1 MKNPKSRKMAKKST
15 RSKKKTETNVAPPVV
30 EAPPIVDEV
39 VAESKPTPKRGGSRK
54 KSEEA
59 PLPKVTPPPE
69 APDPATLWQA
79 ERDDFVRQ
87 VEELSQRCQQLEQ
100 LQEETQQAQFKAM
113 QEAGQLAES
122 VARLQSE
129 RDGLAERLEQ
139 SEAAA
144 AHFELELE
152 LTQQQSSELRNEVD
166 SLRQELESEVGQMGN
181 LQDEMAEVMR
191 RLESREA
198 SVLELEKQLAQAQEC
213 LQVEQDRS
221 AELTGQLEELDLL
234 REDLE
239 ETIVDRRREV
249 KALRQSEAKARE
261 YAEECK
267 VVRVEAESQAEK
279 AKAEQERLRNQH
291 EEELAQIE
299 ARLEVAQQRQAE
311 LLKQLA
317 EAEKAAGEVA
327 NQAAVEEAERRHLAA
342 EKRLVEVYAELEAS
356 RKGNVDR
363 ERLERRCILL
373 ENDLK
378 AANQELV
385 SMERLQSRW
394 ETEKQQMEE
403 QLARAKAAPAAAT
416 VDEGEVRVLKI
427 RCDELRDS
435 LRKQRSENER
445 LVERVDILV
454 KAKELEEKR
463 REEVESRLRTALRI
477 QSRQQQ
483 GY

>member
-1 MKNPKSRKMAKKST
+1 MAKKTT
-15 RSKKKTETNVAPPVV
+15 RSKKKTETVAAPVAVEVSPPVEEVVVEKTPTLKKGGGRKKSTEAPAPEVVAPP
-30 EAPPIVDEV
+30 EA
-39 VAESKPTPKRGGSRK
+39 
-54 KSEEA
+54 
-59 PLPKVTPPPE
+59 
-69 APDPATLWQA
+69 DPATLWQA
-79 ERDDFVRQ
+79 ERDEFTRQ
-87 VEELSQRCQQLEQ
+87 VEELRLRCKQLEE

-122 VARLQSE
+122 VSRLQAE
-129 RDGLAERLEQ
+129 RDNLAERLEQ
-139 SEAAA
+139 SEAAT

-152 LTQQQSSELRNEVD
+152 LTQQQSSKLRSEVG
-166 SLRQELESEVGQMGN
+166 SLRQELESEVGQMGS
-181 LQDEMAEVMR
+181 LHDEMAEVMR

-198 SVLELEKQLAQAQEC
+198 SILEMQTQLAQTQEC

-249 KALRQSEAKARE
+249 KALRVSEAKARE

-267 VVRVEAESQAEK
+267 VIRVEAEGQAEK
-279 AKAEQERLRNQH
+279 ARLEQERLRKQH

-299 ARLEVAQQRQAE
+299 ARLEVAQQRQQE
-311 LLKQLA
+311 LLEQLA
-317 EAEKAAGEVA
+317 EAQQAAGEVA
-327 NQAAVEEAERRHLAA
+327 NQAAVEDAERRHLAA

-356 RKGNVDR
+356 RKGSADR

-378 AANQELV
+378 AANQELL

-394 ETEKQQMEE
+394 ETEKQQMQEE
-403 QLARAKAAPAAAT
+403 LSRAKAAPAVAT
-416 VDEGEVRVLKI
+416 MDEGEVRVLKI
-427 RCDELRDS
+427 RCEELRDS

-445 LVERVDILV
+445 LVERVDILM